1 MKDWVLRNSDTYFPL
16 LTLIVYVFNWK
27 KIAKYELILFF
38 YLVINIV
45 IFGISNF
52 LADRAINNLFLY
64 HFYSLLDLIIV
75 TYYLTVVLLKRIKL
89 FYLIAI
95 CYTCFW
101 GLNII
106 MWESL
111 TSFNSN
117 AASLANLIILILL
130 MYYLLQLSKSEDI
143 LNFQKLPAFW
153 FASAFLVSC
162 AISILSL
169 MAYKYFVQNNLPEEG
184 FKVWILTS
192 IGNGIKFIFLIV
204 GLLCYSRKH
213 HSMSSILL
221 L

>member
-1 MKDWVLRNSDTYFPL
+1 MKDWVLRNSDTYLPL
-16 LTLIVYVFNWK
+16 LTSIVYVLNWR

-38 YLVINIV
+38 YLVINII

-89 FYLIAI
+89 FYLISI

-117 AASLANLIILILL
+117 AASLANLIILILS
-130 MYYLLQLSKSEDI
+130 MYYLLELSKSEDI

-169 MAYKYFVQNNLPEEG
+169 MAY
-184 FKVWILTS
+184 
-192 IGNGIKFIFLIV
+192 
-204 GLLCYSRKH
+204 
-213 HSMSSILL
+213 
-221 L
+221 